1 MLPFSSGFKYVRVS
15 LGMLG
20 KFAATLYFNAFYVW
34 SAELAAT
41 VVRYVSGLLAYYL
54 NVIRNC
60 FPGKS
65 CIFMF
70 ICMLGDYYVS

>member
-1 MLPFSSGFKYVRVS
+1 
-15 LGMLG
+15 MLG

-54 NVIRNC
+54 NAIRNN
-60 FPGKS
+60 FPCTLMS
-65 CIFMF
+65 I
-70 ICMLGDYYVS
+70 